1 MTLDLRPAAG
11 RFHTVASGRETWHS
25 FSFGTHYDPDNIGFG
40 PLVALNDERLE
51 PGAGY
56 PAHPHRDVELVTWV
70 LDGVLAHEDSSGDRA
85 RLPAGTVQVH
95 SAGSGIEH
103 GETAGPGAGP
113 VRFLQAWLRP
123 DADGGPPVRR
133 TTSLAGRL
141 GRELVPVVSGDGSTP
156 LAVRVAGATLWAASP
171 ASGDRVSL
179 PAAPLVLA
187 LLATGAG
194 RLDAPAGEG
203 RGGALGGGLDGR
215 ELGAGDAVRIT
226 DEPRWSLLA
235 TGPGL
240 VLVWTFTPR

>member
-1 MTLDLRPAAG
+1 VTLDPRPAAG

-25 FSFGTHYDPDNIGFG
+25 FSFGAHYDPRNVGFG
-40 PLVALNDERLE
+40 PLAALNDERLE

-56 PAHPHRDVELVTWV
+56 AAHPHRDVDLVTWV
-70 LDGVLAHEDSSGDRA
+70 LDGVLVHEDSSGDRE

-103 GETAGPGAGP
+103 SEAAGPEAGP

-133 TTSLAGRL
+133 TTSLAGLL
-141 GRELVPVVSGDGSTP
+141 GRGLVPVVSGDGSTP
-156 LAVRVAGATLWAASP
+156 LAVRVAGATLWAATP
-171 ASGDRVSL
+171 ATGDRVSL

-187 LLATGAG
+187 FLATGAG
-194 RLDAPAGEG
+194 RLEAPAGVG
-203 RGGALGGGLDGR
+203 RGAVGGGLDGR

-235 TGPGL
+235 TEPGL
-240 VLVWTFTPR
+240 VLVWTFTSR